1 MLATHSRGEILR
13 SIFLQ
18 SFSCVGDIQPQHFG
32 STHFICLKNGQ
43 MRRSKRGTVFNLLWF
58 SLCLKF
64 LKNELFQSWLNL
76 LKFSGMGTCP
86 KTIYRLSGSSTKAN
100 TVLQYMKEKN
110 TAKQHTDLNTV
121 SQYCAAWFLLDQACT
136 QIWFSYYMKSRQR
149 SKIYSQGNQMALD
162 VQKQYFGREEPG

>member
-1 MLATHSRGEILR
+1 
-13 SIFLQ
+13 
-18 SFSCVGDIQPQHFG
+18 
-32 STHFICLKNGQ
+32 